1 MLFAYDREKRDRS
14 QLEMT
19 RLSLYAAWAS
29 GGAQIGRPE
38 PREDGQVIEMIPAKQ
53 LIAEVVSS
61 LRNVIAPAVTEPF
74 QKSQAYMA
82 AVVLE
87 FVARQVD
94 ERADI
99 AKEKQAA
106 LHALFHDLMRLPEAK
121 SLGAPNAE
129 TEAALCELIERL
141 YQNRQAMGEEAFGI
155 ANRRIRQALRQLLD
169 QELKI
174 AGKAED

>member
-1 MLFAYDREKRDRS
+1 
-14 QLEMT
+14 
-19 RLSLYAAWAS
+19 
-29 GGAQIGRPE
+29 
-38 PREDGQVIEMIPAKQ
+38 MIPAKQ

-61 LRNVIAPAVTEPF
+61 LRNVIAPAVSEPF

-94 ERADI
+94 ERSDI
-99 AKEKQAA
+99 AIEKQAA
-106 LHALFHDLMRLPEAK
+106 LHALFQDLLRLPEGK
-121 SLGAPNAE
+121 SIAGTGAE
-129 TEAALCELIERL
+129 TEAALCRLIERL
-141 YQNRQAMGEEAFGI
+141 YQNREVIGEEAFLA
-155 ANRRIRQALRQLLD
+155 ANRRVRQALRQLLD

>member
-1 MLFAYDREKRDRS
+1 
-14 QLEMT
+14 
-19 RLSLYAAWAS
+19 
-29 GGAQIGRPE
+29 
-38 PREDGQVIEMIPAKQ
+38 MIPAKQ

-61 LRNVIAPAVTEPF
+61 LRNVIAPAVSEPF

-94 ERADI
+94 ERSDI
-99 AKEKQAA
+99 ATEKQAA
-106 LHALFHDLMRLPEAK
+106 LHGLFQDLLRLPEGK
-121 SLGAPNAE
+121 SIAGSSAE
-129 TEAALCELIERL
+129 TEAALCGLIERL
-141 YQNRQAMGEEAFGI
+141 YQNREVIGEEAFLA
-155 ANRRIRQALRQLLD
+155 ANRRVRQALRQLLD